1 MNKFLKIFSALIII
15 FSLQSCSNDDEV
27 YDMEEQTISAKIISS
42 MNYTYLAYALQKTNL
57 SSVLNGTD
65 KYTLMAPSNMAFR
78 AFLMNNGFNTIDEVP
93 ENLLKQVLLNHVLK
107 NELEYRDI
115 ETGYY
120 KTVAL
125 SEASLV
131 PLSIYIN
138 QVNMRVTL
146 NGEARITQG
155 NVRASNGII
164 HAVNRVIPLPSI
176 VTFAK
181 ADQELTNLLI
191 ALTRSDLTVDFASI
205 LSTDLGTSPAPF
217 TVFAPTDQAF
227 MDLLIELGAQSLS
240 DIDEPT
246 LKSTLSYHVMGGTN
260 ALSTDLTDNLQLNT
274 LGGPITANVSGGAT
288 LTDGNNRVSKIIAAD
303 IQASNGVIHLIDKV
317 ILPN

>member
-120 KTVAL
+120 KTVAI

-181 ADQELTNLLI
+181 ADQGLTNLLI
-191 ALTRSDLTVDFASI
+191 ALTRSDLSVDFASI

-246 LKSTLSYHVMGGTN
+246 LKSTLSYHVIGETN

>member
-205 LSTDLGTSPAPF
+205 LSTNVGTSPAPF

-246 LKSTLSYHVMGGTN
+246 LKSTLSYHVIGGTN

-288 LTDGNNRVSKIIAAD
+288 LTDGNNRVSKIIAVD
-303 IQASNGVIHLIDKV
+303 IQAKNGVIHVIDKV

>member
-246 LKSTLSYHVMGGTN
+246 LKSTLSYHVIGGTN

-288 LTDGNNRVSKIIAAD
+288 LTDGNNRVSKIIAVD
-303 IQASNGVIHLIDKV
+303 IQAKNGVIHVIDKV

>member
-205 LSTDLGTSPAPF
+205 LSTNVGTSPAPF

-246 LKSTLSYHVMGGTN
+246 LKSTLSYHVIGETN

>member
-1 MNKFLKIFSALIII
+1 MNKTLKLLSALIII
-15 FSLQSCSNDDEV
+15 FSLQSCSNDVEDYV
-27 YDMEEQTISAKIISS
+27 MEQQTISGKIDSS

-57 SSVLNGTD
+57 NSVLNGTE

-78 AFLMNNGFNTIDEVP
+78 EFLMNNGFNTIDEVP

-155 NVRASNGII
+155 NVRVSNGII
-164 HAVNRVIPLPSI
+164 HAVDRVIPLPSV

-181 ADQELTNLLI
+181 ADQGLTNLLI
-191 ALTRSDLTVDFASI
+191 ALTRSDLTVDFVTT
-205 LSTDLGTSPAPF
+205 LSTKLGASPAPF

-227 MDLLIELGAQSLS
+227 MDLLVELGAQSLS

-246 LKSTLSYHVMGGTN
+246 LKSTLSYHVIGGTN

-274 LGGPITANVSGGAT
+274 LGGPITANISGGAT
-288 LTDGNNRVSKIIAAD
+288 LTDGNNRVSKIIAVD
-303 IQASNGVIHLIDKV
+303 IQATNGVIHVIDKV